1 MTMKQKKPDLYSPD
15 ARNVVDG
22 IYPPSQCP
30 SVSWV
35 EDENGR
41 RLFLT
46 DHDSFV
52 VDEIMPD
59 NPLNG
64 PSFLTPAELES
75 LHSFICENV
84 IPPDWNYASEN
95 PGA

>member
-1 MTMKQKKPDLYSPD
+1 MKQLKPSLYSPD

-30 SVSWV
+30 SVEWI
-35 EDENGR
+35 EDVDGR
-41 RLFLT
+41 RLYLT
-46 DHDSFV
+46 EHDSFV

-64 PSFLTPAELES
+64 PSFLTPDELES
-75 LHSFICENV
+75 LHRFICENV
-84 IPPDWNYASEN
+84 IPPNWNYGSEN